1 MDDKTLDTTVIPDQ
15 IPDVPEA
22 PETTEKPEA
31 NEVPKRGEDTKPPE
45 KVIHTNCIGCKLR
58 DPVTPSEY
66 RCKAKKPDMQTFTC
80 YK

>member
-1 MDDKTLDTTVIPDQ
+1 MDDKTLDTTVTPDQ
-15 IPDVPEA
+15 NHDAPETS
-22 PETTEKPEA
+22 ETTEKPETNKA
-31 NEVPKRGEDTKPPE
+31 PE

-58 DPVTPSEY
+58 EPVTPSEY

>member
-1 MDDKTLDTTVIPDQ
+1 MDDNTLDTTVISGQNND
-15 IPDVPEA
+15 IPKA
-22 PETTEKPEA
+22 PEITEESKADET
-31 NEVPKRGEDTKPPE
+31 PKKGEGAKPPE

-58 DPVTPSEY
+58 EPVTPSEY

>member
-15 IPDVPEA
+15 IPDAPEA

-31 NEVPKRGEDTKPPE
+31 NEVPKKGKAAKSPE
-45 KVIHTNCIGCKLR
+45 KVEHTNCIGCKLR
-58 DPVTPSEY
+58 ESVTPSEY
-66 RCKAKKPDMQTFTC
+66 RCKAEKPDMQTLTC